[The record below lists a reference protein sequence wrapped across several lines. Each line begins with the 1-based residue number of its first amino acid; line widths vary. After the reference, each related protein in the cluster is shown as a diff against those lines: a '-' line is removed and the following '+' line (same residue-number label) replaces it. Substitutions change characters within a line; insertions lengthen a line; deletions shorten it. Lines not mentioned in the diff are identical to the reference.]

1 MYNDIVNSYNRYIEG
16 KEIEEQ
22 NKREKII
29 QSNNK
34 SSDENKFRENLK
46 KVKENL
52 RNVW

>member
-1 MYNDIVNSYNRYIEG
+1 MYNDIVNNYTNYIE
-16 KEIEEQ
+16 KREIEEQ

-52 RNVW
+52 RNV